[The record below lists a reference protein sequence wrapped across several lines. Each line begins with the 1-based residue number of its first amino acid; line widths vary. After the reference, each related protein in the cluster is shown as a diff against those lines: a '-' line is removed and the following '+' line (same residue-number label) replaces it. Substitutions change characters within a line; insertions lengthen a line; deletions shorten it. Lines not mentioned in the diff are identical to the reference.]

1 MTFGQFCL
9 DLRERKLS
17 RNGVPIEL
25 KSKALDI
32 LCVLVAARE
41 NLVTKDDLMAQVWP
55 RLVVEENN
63 IQVHISALRKALDEG
78 KGGQVHVVTVPGRG
92 YRLIGVQPLPSAA
105 SGEGPVAAGLE
116 LLDRPSI
123 AVLPFQNMSTDPEQ
137 GYFAHGVVEDIIAW
151 PSRTKLLFVI
161 RRVS

>member
-9 DLRERKLS
+9 DSRQRKVS
-17 RNGVPIEL
+17 RGGVPIEL

-55 RLVVEENN
+55 GLVVEENN

-78 KGGQVHVVTVPGRG
+78 QGGQVHIVTVPGRG
-92 YRLIGVQPLPSAA
+92 YRLIGGQPLPSAA
-105 SGEGPVAAGLE
+105 AGERPAAAPMALPHP
-116 LLDRPSI
+116 PSI
-123 AVLPFQNMSTDPEQ
+123 AVPPFPNISSDPEP
-137 GYFAHGVVEDIIAW
+137 GHFAH
-151 PSRTKLLFVI
+151 R
-161 RRVS
+161 